1 MLGIVERACTDV
13 VAHAVAL
20 SAWRPWI
27 YRIDLT
33 DHVILGE
40 NPSKYYHVVNNSASL
55 CQNERP

>member
-1 MLGIVERACTDV
+1 MLGIVERVCTDV

-40 NPSKYYHVVNNSASL
+40 NPSKYYHM
-55 CQNERP
+55 